1 MDTIITFIFGIM
13 TALILVGVI
22 FAVKQL
28 NSLNQKIE
36 DLQDD
41 IEEQENALEQLES
54 DITKEV
60 QQLYDT
66 AIQQINQR
74 FNNQG

>member
-1 MDTIITFIFGIM
+1 MDTIITFIFGIV
-13 TALILVGVI
+13 TALILIGVI
-22 FAVKQL
+22 FAVRQL
-28 NSLNQKIE
+28 NALNQKIE

-41 IEEQENALEQLES
+41 IEEQENALEQLEQ
-54 DITKEV
+54 DITREV

-66 AIQQINQR
+66 AIEQINQR

>member
-1 MDTIITFIFGIM
+1 MDTIITFIFGIV
-13 TALILVGVI
+13 TALILIGVI
-22 FAVKQL
+22 FAVRQL
-28 NSLNQKIE
+28 NALNQKIE

-41 IEEQENALEQLES
+41 IEEQENALEQLEQ
-54 DITKEV
+54 DITREV

-66 AIQQINQR
+66 AIEQINQG

>member
-1 MDTIITFIFGIM
+1 MDTIITFIFGIV
-13 TALILVGVI
+13 TALILIGVI
-22 FAVKQL
+22 FAVRQL
-28 NSLNQKIE
+28 NALNQKIE

-41 IEEQENALEQLES
+41 IEEQENALEQLEQ
-54 DITKEV
+54 DITREV

>member
-1 MDTIITFIFGIM
+1 MDTIITFIFGIV
-13 TALILVGVI
+13 TALILIGVI
-22 FAVKQL
+22 FAVRQL

-36 DLQDD
+36 DLEDD
-41 IEEQENALEQLES
+41 IEEQENALEQLEQ

>member
-1 MDTIITFIFGIM
+1 MDTIITFIFGIV
-13 TALILVGVI
+13 TALILIGVI
-22 FAVKQL
+22 FAVRQL
-28 NSLNQKIE
+28 NALNQKIE

-41 IEEQENALEQLES
+41 IEEQENALEQLEQ
-54 DITKEV
+54 DITREV

-74 FNNQG
+74 LNNQG

>member
-1 MDTIITFIFGIM
+1 MDTIITLIFGIV
-13 TALILVGVI
+13 TALILIGVI
-22 FAVKQL
+22 FAVRQL
-28 NSLNQKIE
+28 NALNQKIE

-41 IEEQENALEQLES
+41 IEEQENALEQLEQ
-54 DITKEV
+54 DITREV

>member
-1 MDTIITFIFGIM
+1 MDTIITFIFGIV
-13 TALILVGVI
+13 TAFILIGVI
-22 FAVKQL
+22 FAVRQL
-28 NSLNQKIE
+28 NALNQKIE

-41 IEEQENALEQLES
+41 IEEQENALEQLEQ
-54 DITKEV
+54 DITREV

>member
-1 MDTIITFIFGIM
+1 MDTIITFIFGIV
-13 TALILVGVI
+13 TALILIGVI
-22 FAVKQL
+22 FAVRQL
-28 NSLNQKIE
+28 NALNQKIE

-41 IEEQENALEQLES
+41 IEEQEQALEQLEQ
-54 DITKEV
+54 DITREV

-74 FNNQG
+74 LNNQG

>member
-1 MDTIITFIFGIM
+1 MDTIITFIFGIV
-13 TALILVGVI
+13 TALILIGVI
-22 FAVKQL
+22 FAVRQL
-28 NSLNQKIE
+28 NALNQKIE
-36 DLQDD
+36 DLEDD
-41 IEEQENALEQLES
+41 IEEQENALEQLEQ
-54 DITKEV
+54 DITREV